1 MSGRHIESL
10 TKRQRDVLLDRV
22 INTTMTDSEI
32 AARHGY
38 SRGRVNTIVRSELG
52 RAYCRELEERL
63 ITESIKACAFVPA
76 IYMFRDA
83 LSIPGGRKRRK

>member
-1 MSGRHIESL
+1 MSGRRIESL

-22 INTTMTDSEI
+22 INATLTDAEI

-38 SRGRVNTIVRSELG
+38 TRGRVNTIVRSKLG
-52 RAYCRELEERL
+52 QAYRQELEDRL
-63 ITESIKACAFVPA
+63 IEESIRACAYLPA

-83 LSIPGGRKRRK
+83 MSIPVGRKRRK